1 MTEEISENELIALR
15 RSKLALLREE
25 GTAYPNDYKRDS
37 LSKDLHDKFGSKTKD
52 ELEKEST
59 LVRVAGRVMLQRKM
73 GKASFVTLQDMD
85 GQIQA
90 YIRSND
96 LPEGEYDKFKTWDL
110 GDLVGISGT
119 LFKTKTGELT
129 IYADKVRLLTKSLKP
144 LPEKHAGLVDT
155 EQRYRK
161 RYLDLLTNEESLKNF
176 KTRSKIISEIRRFFD
191 EHGYLEVETPMMHP
205 VLGGAAAKP
214 FTTHHNSLDMDLY
227 LRIAPELYLKRLV
240 IGGMEKV
247 FEINRNFRN
256 EGLST
261 KHNPE
266 FTMLEYYTAYADFN
280 DQMEFIELLF
290 KFLGKNIF
298 GSSVLELSGKK
309 YDFERPFRRIS
320 LISSISEKLEILES
334 DLKDR
339 KLIEKLSN
347 ELLIEN
353 VKELS
358 IGQLQFEIFEK
369 VVEDHLDEPTFIIG
383 YPTDISPLSRKSD
396 EDPDFVDRFEL
407 FIGGK
412 EIANGFSE
420 LNDPEDQAE
429 RFKKQVE
436 QKVSGDEEAM
446 EFDAEYIEALE
457 YGLPPCAGVGIGIDR
472 LVMLF
477 TGASSIRDV
486 LLFPQLKLKDLS
498 KT

>member
-25 GTAYPNDYKRDS
+25 GKAYPNDYKRDS

-144 LPEKHAGLVDT
+144 LPDKHAGLVDT

-191 EHGYLEVETPMMHP
+191 EHGYLEVETPIMHP

-298 GSSVLELSGKK
+298 GSSVIELSGKK

-396 EDPDFVDRFEL
+396 EDPDFVERFEL

-436 QKVSGDEEAM
+436 QKISGDEEAM
-446 EFDAEYIEALE
+446 EFDADYIEALE